1 MLLNYFRLARLD
13 YWFKNIFVIVG
24 LFFFIILSNKENII
38 IFHNFYLIILSL
50 ASICLICSSNY
61 VMNEIVDLKTDKF
74 HSIKKS
80 RPLVSKKISIGA
92 AKIFYVC
99 LLFFGL
105 FFGLFINK
113 VFFLLL
119 IILIFSGFIY
129 NLEPIKVKNITY
141 LDVVFESF
149 NIVIR
154 FMLGWYILNTN
165 YVPPLSILLIFW
177 FTGGFLM
184 TMKRYAEYDFLSKK
198 NLINY
203 RISFKNY
210 TKNNLLL
217 MGIIY
222 LLLVIF
228 FLGIFI
234 VKYKHELIL
243 SVPLVILIFIYYLN
257 ISFKKNSKV
266 QFAET
271 IMSDLNL
278 LAIISIFFILFLYLL
293 NTNINFLEIFFDVEL
308 IKF

>member
-119 IILIFSGFIY
+119 IILIFSS
-129 NLEPIKVKNITY
+129 
-141 LDVVFESF
+141 LD
-149 NIVIR
+149 
-154 FMLGWYILNTN
+154 
-165 YVPPLSILLIFW
+165 
-177 FTGGFLM
+177 
-184 TMKRYAEYDFLSKK
+184 
-198 NLINY
+198 
-203 RISFKNY
+203 
-210 TKNNLLL
+210 
-217 MGIIY
+217 
-222 LLLVIF
+222 
-228 FLGIFI
+228 
-234 VKYKHELIL
+234 
-243 SVPLVILIFIYYLN
+243 
-257 ISFKKNSKV
+257 
-266 QFAET
+266 
-271 IMSDLNL
+271 
-278 LAIISIFFILFLYLL
+278 
-293 NTNINFLEIFFDVEL
+293 
-308 IKF
+308 